1 MNTTEALK
9 SIELRD
15 LRYFLA
21 VVEAGSI
28 TSAAEKLHV
37 AQPYLTRKITA
48 LEKRLGH
55 NVELF
60 DRKKRP
66 HQLNQT
72 GRAFLETARVI
83 IEKIDLAVDN
93 TQRVRVGELSGKLG
107 YLTVGF
113 TSSMANG
120 ILPDILGAFRQN
132 HANVSLILSE
142 ENSSTQIQRLRDRA
156 TDLMFVYQYLGLNE
170 SLATT
175 DDLMVLL
182 LSQEPLVVVLPERHP
197 LAARSVISLTDLKT
211 ESFIMPDRQIVPGL
225 FKEIESLCTQAKFVP
240 NITLEA
246 VFMVT
251 ILGLV
256 AGEIGISILP
266 SSVQNLQR
274 KGVVY
279 KKLQEQGFTNQ
290 LAAVWRQDNSS
301 PILANFIKIIE
312 DKLSLPEETIVATA
326 SEVRVGAIHELPLP

>member
-1 MNTTEALK
+1 MNTTEAVK
-9 SIELRD
+9 AIELRD

-37 AQPYLTRKITA
+37 AQPYLTRKIAA
-48 LEKRLGH
+48 LEKRLGDSAEPTLRER
-55 NVELF
+55 VELF

-72 GRAFLETARVI
+72 GRAFLEAARVI
-83 IEKIDLAVDN
+83 VEKLDLAVEN
-93 TQRVRVGELSGKLG
+93 THRIRLGEIAGKLG

-113 TSSMANG
+113 TSAMANG
-120 ILPDILGAFRQN
+120 ILPDILGAFKQN
-132 HANVSLILSE
+132 YPNISLILSE
-142 ENSSTQIQRLRDRA
+142 ETSSNQIQRLRDRA
-156 TDLMFVYQYLGLNE
+156 TDLMFVYQYLDLTE
-170 SLATT
+170 SLAATA
-175 DDLMVLL
+175 DLDVLL
-182 LSQEPLVVVLPERHP
+182 LVRESLVVVLPARHP
-197 LAARSVISLTDLKT
+197 LADRSVISLADLRD
-211 ESFIMPDRQIVPGL
+211 ESFIMPDRQVVPGL
-225 FKEIESLCTQAKFVP
+225 FKEIEGLCVQSKFVP
-240 NITLEA
+240 NIALEA

-266 SSVQNLQR
+266 ASVQNLQR

-279 KKLQEQGFTNQ
+279 KKLQERAVTNQ
-290 LAAVWRQDNSS
+290 LAAVWRRDNSS

-312 DKLSLPEETIVATA
+312 GIIGKEI
-326 SEVRVGAIHELPLP
+326 

>member
-1 MNTTEALK
+1 MNSPEAVK

-48 LEKRLGH
+48 LEKRLGDR
-55 NVELF
+55 VELF

-72 GRAFLETARVI
+72 GRAFLEAARVI
-83 IEKIDLAVDN
+83 VEKLDLAVEN
-93 TQRVRVGELSGKLG
+93 TQRIRLGELAGKLG

-113 TSSMANG
+113 TSAMANG
-120 ILPDILGAFRQN
+120 ILPDILGTFRQTYP
-132 HANVSLILSE
+132 NVSLILSE
-142 ENSSTQIQRLRDRA
+142 ENSSNQIQRLRDRS
-156 TDLMFVYQYLGLNE
+156 TDLMFVYQYLDLTE
-170 SLATT
+170 SLAATA
-175 DDLMVLL
+175 DLEILL
-182 LSQEPLVVVLPERHP
+182 LDREPLVVVLPARHP
-197 LAARSVISLTDLKT
+197 LAARSVISLTDLQT
-211 ESFIMPDRQIVPGL
+211 ESFIMPDRQVVPGL
-225 FKEIESLCTQAKFVP
+225 FKEIEGLCIQAKFMP
-240 NITLEA
+240 HIALEA

-266 SSVQNLQR
+266 ASVQNLQR

-279 KKLQEQGFTNQ
+279 KQLQERVVTNR
-290 LAAVWRQDNSS
+290 LAAVWRRDNSS
-301 PILANFIKIIE
+301 PTLVNFIKIIE
-312 DKLSLPEETIVATA
+312 ALIVKI
-326 SEVRVGAIHELPLP
+326 GAVL

>member
-1 MNTTEALK
+1 MNSTEAVK

-37 AQPYLTRKITA
+37 AQPYLTRKIAA
-48 LEKRLGH
+48 LEKRLGDR
-55 NVELF
+55 VELF

-72 GRAFLETARVI
+72 GRAFLEAARVI
-83 IEKIDLAVDN
+83 VEKLDLAVNN
-93 TQRVRVGELSGKLG
+93 TQRIRLGELSGKLG

-113 TSSMANG
+113 TSAMANG
-120 ILPDILGAFRQN
+120 VLPDILGTFRQTYP
-132 HANVSLILSE
+132 NVSLMLSE
-142 ENSSTQIQRLRDRA
+142 ENSSTQIQRLRDRS
-156 TDLMFVYQYLGLNE
+156 TDLMFVYQYLDLTE
-170 SLATT
+170 SLAATA
-175 DDLMVLL
+175 DLDVLL
-182 LSQEPLVVVLPERHP
+182 LDREPLVVVLPARHP
-197 LAARSVISLTDLKT
+197 LAARSVISLTDLQT
-211 ESFIMPDRQIVPGL
+211 ESFIMPDRQVVPGL
-225 FKEIESLCTQAKFVP
+225 FKEIEGLCIQAKFMP
-240 NITLEA
+240 HIALEA

-266 SSVQNLQR
+266 ASVQNLQR

-279 KKLQEQGFTNQ
+279 KTLQERVVTNQ
-290 LAAVWRQDNSS
+290 LAAVWRRDNSS

-312 DKLSLPEETIVATA
+312 ALIVKIGD
-326 SEVRVGAIHELPLP
+326 VL